1 MKLALLTAVS
11 MLTACSLTAF
21 ANVKMPAIFSDNMVL
36 QRGMRIPVWGWAEP
50 GEKVTVTLGDA
61 SAAAT
66 ADKDGNWRVEL
77 PARDAG
83 GGAAR
88 HEGRGAPTPSRSGTC

>member
-1 MKLALLTAVS
+1 
-11 MLTACSLTAF
+11 
-21 ANVKMPAIFSDNMVL
+21 MVL

-66 ADKDGNWRVEL
+66 AS
-77 PARDAG
+77 
-83 GGAAR
+83 AAC
-88 HEGRGAPTPSRSGTC
+88 GLTGVVAL